1 MLETSFEYD
10 GTNWT
15 AGGDMVLKRRFGGM
29 CGLQTAALC
38 YGGQSIP
45 ATVAITEEYD
55 GSAWATNVSMASAVF
70 KHGSATAA
78 PAGIALSFGG
88 SPRITTTQ
96 EFIGKTTAE
105 TGSTIDFD

>member
-1 MLETSFEYD
+1 
-10 GTNWT
+10 
-15 AGGDMVLKRRFGGM
+15 
-29 CGLQTAALC
+29 
-38 YGGQSIP
+38 
-45 ATVAITEEYD
+45 
-55 GSAWATNVSMASAVF
+55 MASAVF